1 MGRFW
6 YHLKYMNQFIIY
18 LFFYNLGTFD
28 GQALRTLHGD
38 LNLGELI
45 MPTTTKTD
53 VN

>member
-6 YHLKYMNQFIIY
+6 YHLKYMNQFNY
-18 LFFYNLGTFD
+18 LFIFYNLATLD

-38 LNLGELI
+38 PNLGELI
-45 MPTTTKTD
+45 MPTTTKID